1 MSDQR
6 PDPAAT
12 TQVVVGR
19 VGRPHGIRGG
29 VSVRPTTDNPEDRF
43 AVGAVLD
50 TDPASAGP
58 LTVTA
63 ARSNGTAWVLS
74 FAQIAD
80 RDAAETIRGVLL
92 TVPIDALPPTE
103 DPEEFYDHQLVG
115 LAVVTRDGSP
125 LGTVEEVL
133 HPPAAPV
140 LSVRRPDGSTEL
152 VPFVSAIVPEV
163 DLAAGRL
170 VVTPP
175 DGMFA

>member
-1 MSDQR
+1 MNDQR

-19 VGRPHGIRGG
+19 IGRPHGVRGA
-29 VSVRPTTDNPEDRF
+29 VSLRPTTDDPEDRF

-63 ARSNGTAWVLS
+63 SRSNGTAWVLS
-74 FAQIAD
+74 FAGIDD
-80 RDAAETIRGVLL
+80 RDAAESIRGVVL
-92 TVPIDALPPTE
+92 TVPVDALPPTD
-103 DPEEFYDHQLVG
+103 DPDEFYDHQLIG
-115 LAVVTRDGSP
+115 LTAVTGDGAA
-125 LGTVEEVL
+125 LGVVDEVL

-140 LSVRRPDGSTEL
+140 LSVRRPDGTTEL
-152 VPFVSAIVPEV
+152 VPFVSAIVPDV
-163 DLAAGRL
+163 DLVAGRL
-170 VVTPP
+170 TVIPP